1 MKIKKGDTV
10 LITTGKDKGK
20 QGKVEK
26 VFPSEGLVLLPGLNM
41 FKKHLKKKD
50 ERTQGGIIDFS
61 RPIPVGNIAL
71 ICPLCKQPTRIGYS
85 QSKEE
90 RLRICRKCQKPI

>member
-26 VFPSEGLVLLPGLNM
+26 VFPGKGLVLLPGLNM

-50 ERTQGGIIDFS
+50 ERTQGGIIDFP

-90 RLRICRKCQKPI
+90 RIRICRKCQKPI